1 MIRILWAALAIALMT
16 TLCAVGYSAGPEADG
31 TDGRAPVVTVLA
43 DGKIYRLQVS
53 APTVGDLLER
63 LEITLGPLDRT
74 SPSPATELCD
84 GMLVRV
90 TRVVRRREVEEVVVP
105 SRVVVLADPE
115 RPAGFT
121 KVLKEGCD
129 GRIRRVFT
137 IWEKDGKETQRTVSQ
152 EEVLAEAED
161 TVILRGTYGLTTR
174 GGNWR
179 TAMRMVA
186 TGYDPGPRSCGRF
199 ADGYTAT
206 GMKAQKGVVAV
217 DPKVIPMGTRL
228 YIPGY
233 GFAIAADRGSA
244 IKGMRIDLCFN
255 TYREARQFGRRE
267 IDVYLL
273 D

>member
-1 MIRILWAALAIALMT
+1 MNRTLSAALAAALAT
-16 TLCAVGYSAGPEADG
+16 ILCAAGCSAAANAGEKS
-31 TDGRAPVVTVLA
+31 GRPPVATVLV
-43 DGKIYRLQVS
+43 DGKIYQLQVR
-53 APTVGDLLER
+53 AATVGDLLER
-63 LEITLGPLDRT
+63 LEINLGPLDRT
-74 SPSPATELCD
+74 SPSPETKLCD

-90 TRVVRRREVEEVVVP
+90 TRVVRRQEIEEITVP
-105 SRVVVLADPE
+105 SHVVVLADPD

-121 KVLKEGCD
+121 KVLKEGRD
-129 GRIRRVFT
+129 GRVRRVLT
-137 IWEKDGKETQRTVSQ
+137 IWEKDGKETQRTVSR

-161 TVILRGTYGLTTR
+161 TVILRGTYGLTNR
-174 GGNWR
+174 GGNWH
-179 TAMRMVA
+179 TALRMVA

-206 GMKAQKGVVAV
+206 GMKAQKGVAAV

-255 TYREARQFGRRE
+255 TYREARRFGRRKVN
-267 IDVYLL
+267 VYIL